1 MLLVGGQVV
10 AWFTEKTFLRNFA
23 LGIVA
28 LTTALFG
35 VFGILWAILILK
47 GASIAV
53 KVFLAGMSFSLLFT
67 VLRLAWLAVQSQAH
81 AAVILVIEIPTDTE
95 GVDFGPF
102 KLSVQQSVSRK
113 CYERMPPSVKKGDI
127 GTVLFQFRVQ
137 KDGKLPDGFMKVL
150 SSTGKKEIDDASLKA
165 IHDAAPFDHLPSKF
179 SRPFVELRILFEYTH
194 YDSRLGRYESLRT
207 CPTDC

>member
-1 MLLVGGQVV
+1 LTFRVHVIRRICRRWSIASCPRADGTRTLDQVLLVGGQVV

-67 VLRLAWLAVQSQAH
+67 VLRLAGL
-81 AAVILVIEIPTDTE
+81 P
-95 GVDFGPF
+95 
-102 KLSVQQSVSRK
+102 
-113 CYERMPPSVKKGDI
+113 
-127 GTVLFQFRVQ
+127 FRV
-137 KDGKLPDGFMKVL
+137 K
-150 SSTGKKEIDDASLKA
+150 
-165 IHDAAPFDHLPSKF
+165 
-179 SRPFVELRILFEYTH
+179 
-194 YDSRLGRYESLRT
+194 
-207 CPTDC
+207 PTQQ